1 MFVTA
6 CYPEG
11 VDPVIVFPYKAQN
24 KAANHQRNLVIRL
37 QEIPNE
43 YR

>member
-1 MFVTA
+1 MFLSA
-6 CYPEG
+6 RYPEG
-11 VDPVIVFPYKAQN
+11 VDQVIVFHYKAQN
-24 KAANHQRNLVIRL
+24 KAVNHQRNLVIRL